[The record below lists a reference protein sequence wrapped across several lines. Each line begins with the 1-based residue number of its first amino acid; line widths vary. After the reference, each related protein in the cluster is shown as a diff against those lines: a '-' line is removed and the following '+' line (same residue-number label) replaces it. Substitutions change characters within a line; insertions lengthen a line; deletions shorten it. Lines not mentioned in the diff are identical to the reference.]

1 MSARMSKANLQSA
14 ITALEEKAAAYAAAI
29 EELNKRTFELARQT
43 ETERTR
49 REESDGKIFQ
59 LRQEA
64 ERRALITAGLE
75 TRLESLEQA
84 SASAPHKHKTDIMR
98 RLEAAQPR
106 HREDPHQRQIEDAR
120 TRQMNAE
127 DKGRGEL

>member
-29 EELNKRTFELARQT
+29 EELNRRTFELKT
-43 ETERTR
+43 
-49 REESDGKIFQ
+49 
-59 LRQEA
+59 EA